1 MVKISKE
8 TSQEDVCIYMCM
20 CVYTYIYSEGARQS
34 EREREIERKYIYFK
48 KLAHAIV
55 DPEFK
60 SAEQG
65 NRLETQGTADHEV
78 GV

>member
-1 MVKISKE
+1 MK
-8 TSQEDVCIYMCM
+8 
-20 CVYTYIYSEGARQS
+20 
-34 EREREIERKYIYFK
+34 ERERQNIFK

-55 DPEFK
+55 DPEFR

-65 NRLETQGTADHEV
+65 NRLETQRTANTEV

>member
-1 MVKISKE
+1 
-8 TSQEDVCIYMCM
+8 MCM

-65 NRLETQGTADHEV
+65 NRLETQ
-78 GV
+78 